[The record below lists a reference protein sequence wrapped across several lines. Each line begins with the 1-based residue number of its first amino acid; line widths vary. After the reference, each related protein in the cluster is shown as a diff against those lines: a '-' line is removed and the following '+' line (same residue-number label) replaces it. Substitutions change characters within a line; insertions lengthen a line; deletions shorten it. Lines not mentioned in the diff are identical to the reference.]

1 MHQFTFKQQLHVMKI
16 FLYFFAMII
25 LASCSTAYKS
35 GQTPDDLY
43 YAKAKTIE
51 KANVRTEVRDEI
63 YEDRQIRMAAIDARW
78 RTLDDRYEYDH
89 RYSPYSYGYNNGYY
103 YNPYY
108 YPYPVY
114 TPGFKYVSPLN
125 TTIRST
131 NLKTYNNTITTYTP
145 SKGAGNVRTTRVRE
159 YNRNNDDVQRNNS
172 METRTYENRTYNPP
186 ANNNSNSNSN
196 SNRSNTSSGSGVIR
210 PERPR

>member
-1 MHQFTFKQQLHVMKI
+1 MRTKI
-16 FLYFFAMII
+16 LLSVFSVIVS
-25 LASCSTAYKS
+25 ASCSTAYKT

-43 YAKAKTIE
+43 YSKAKTIE
-51 KANVRTEVRDEI
+51 RATVRTAVRDEV
-63 YEDRQIRMAAIDARW
+63 YEDRQIRMAAYDARW

-114 TPGFKYVSPLN
+114 TPGIKYLSPLN

-131 NLKTYNNTITTYTP
+131 NLNTYNNTITTYTP
-145 SKGAGNVRTTRVRE
+145 TKSSGNVRTIRVRD
-159 YNRNNDDVQRNNS
+159 YNRNNDDVPRNNPI
-172 METRTYENRTYNPP
+172 ETRTYENRTYNPP
-186 ANNNSNSNSN
+186 ANNTNSTNSNSNSG
-196 SNRSNTSSGSGVIR
+196 NTSSGSAVTR
-210 PERPR
+210 PVRGK